1 MSSAL
6 EVPYLAKLLLQ
17 YDKSPYIDDLDLV
30 RATSH
35 RIPLLSCLHPSL
47 SMAAV
52 AFGRRLVVVPLTV
65 HTHPVL
71 FATLTGPSDV
81 VTAMSYLKVNTVQ
94 NDGGECCLIVGTS
107 KGYVQLHSE
116 DGALVHR
123 QDVHHGA
130 LTSVRVRTSRE
141 DGVGEW
147 EEEVAFGFSDG
158 VVVVQAVEI
167 RSLFQYAQS
176 SSSRMRSSG
185 DGVLEISKWSFK
197 RQGARSCTAIVGPW
211 GPSLYS
217 MLSGRKEGAQ
227 SALVLS
233 VGRDPPVAAYRL
245 DLDGMK
251 KGGVMSFVSSVLTS
265 ALVSATKGY
274 NSSNVRKDS
283 NESDDL
289 SYALE
294 EEHHEE
300 DVAETA
306 RDEEARQLI
315 KGRPVHRETG
325 IWDDEGRYAY
335 GLDICS
341 SGKWAA
347 CCDSLGRILVL
358 DLPSISIFLM
368 LKGYRDAQIAW
379 MTVKSREAPLLL
391 IYAPKRRVVEVWDIL
406 QGKRLVSTSKDIP
419 EKGLLI
425 PRTSWE
431 HSVSNTKVM
440 LLDVHRLCFLQLD
453 NTVCSAV

>member
-1 MSSAL
+1 
-6 EVPYLAKLLLQ
+6 
-17 YDKSPYIDDLDLV
+17 
-30 RATSH
+30 
-35 RIPLLSCLHPSL
+35 
-47 SMAAV
+47 MAAV
-52 AFGRRLVVVPLTV
+52 AFGRRLVVVPLTA

-71 FATLTGPSDV
+71 FATLTGSSEV
-81 VTAMSYLKVNTVQ
+81 VTAMSYLKVNTVES
-94 NDGGECCLIVGTS
+94 DGCECCLVVGTS

-116 DGALVHR
+116 VGALVHR

-147 EEEVAFGFSDG
+147 EEEVTFGFSDG

-167 RSLFQYAQS
+167 RSLFQYVQS

-185 DGVLEISKWSFK
+185 DRVLEISKWCFK
-197 RQGARSCTAIVGPW
+197 RQGARSCTAIVGHW

-217 MLSGRKEGAQ
+217 ILSGRKEESR

-274 NSSNVRKDS
+274 SSSNVRKGD
-283 NESDDL
+283 NEYEDL

-294 EEHHEE
+294 EEDDDE
-300 DVAETA
+300 DDVVESAQ
-306 RDEEARQLI
+306 DEEARQRI

-341 SGKWAA
+341 SYVVIY
-347 CCDSLGRILVL
+347 SL
-358 DLPSISIFLM
+358 P
-368 LKGYRDAQIAW
+368 
-379 MTVKSREAPLLL
+379 
-391 IYAPKRRVVEVWDIL
+391 
-406 QGKRLVSTSKDIP
+406 
-419 EKGLLI
+419 
-425 PRTSWE
+425 
-431 HSVSNTKVM
+431 
-440 LLDVHRLCFLQLD
+440 
-453 NTVCSAV
+453 

>member
-1 MSSAL
+1 
-6 EVPYLAKLLLQ
+6 
-17 YDKSPYIDDLDLV
+17 
-30 RATSH
+30 
-35 RIPLLSCLHPSL
+35 
-47 SMAAV
+47 MAAV
-52 AFGRRLVVVPLTV
+52 AFGRRLVVVPLTA

-71 FATLTGPSDV
+71 FTTLTGPSDV
-81 VTAMSYLKVNTVQ
+81 VTAMSYLKVNTVES
-94 NDGGECCLIVGTS
+94 DRGECCLVVGTS

-123 QDVHHGA
+123 QDVQHGA

-147 EEEVAFGFSDG
+147 EEEVTFGFSDG

-176 SSSRMRSSG
+176 SSSRMKGSG
-185 DGVLEISKWSFK
+185 GGVLEISKWYFK

-211 GPSLYS
+211 VPSLYS
-217 MLSGRKEGAQ
+217 ILSGRREGAQ

-274 NSSNVRKDS
+274 GSSNAVKKGY
-283 NESDDL
+283 ETDDM

-294 EEHHEE
+294 EEQHEE
-300 DVAETA
+300 DMVEASP
-306 RDEEARQLI
+306 DEEARQRI

-325 IWDDEGRYAY
+325 VWDDEGRYAY
-335 GLDICS
+335 GLDIS
-341 SGKWAA
+341 SSYGHVWF
-347 CCDSLGRILVL
+347 C
-358 DLPSISIFLM
+358 
-368 LKGYRDAQIAW
+368 
-379 MTVKSREAPLLL
+379 
-391 IYAPKRRVVEVWDIL
+391 VVY
-406 QGKRLVSTSKDIP
+406 G
-419 EKGLLI
+419 
-425 PRTSWE
+425 
-431 HSVSNTKVM
+431 
-440 LLDVHRLCFLQLD
+440 
-453 NTVCSAV
+453 